1 MPKTILGSLGQEGE
15 KVLFLDG
22 MSMIY
27 TMLVFIGKLLD
38 KFTYFNNFLQWYLV
52 NMFYALIFQTL
63 LNTLEIH

>member
-15 KVLFLDG
+15 TVLFLDG